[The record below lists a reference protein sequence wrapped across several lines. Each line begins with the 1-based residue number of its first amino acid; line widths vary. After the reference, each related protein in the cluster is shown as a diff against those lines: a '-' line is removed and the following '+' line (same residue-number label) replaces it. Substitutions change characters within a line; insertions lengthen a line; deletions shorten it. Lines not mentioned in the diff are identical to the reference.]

1 MFCVYFD
8 YVFSYLKK
16 THKNCFCKLLVRTA
30 ERTKFLDGLCVPFV
44 FWHVLKI
51 FCYVFGFLFVIISSS
66 RAWAHIFT
74 YNKAHIKV
82 HIILLG
88 RSWLCFNLMKC
99 TLSSHT
105 LYAIYRNFIFS
116 FGQFP
121 GKIIVL
127 LTNNLQK

>member
-1 MFCVYFD
+1 MYILIMFSHIWRKPIKNAFVN
-8 YVFSYLKK
+8 YLLEQRRGQSSW
-16 THKNCFCKLLVRTA
+16 TGFAFLL
-30 ERTKFLDGLCVPFV
+30 FFG
-44 FWHVLKI
+44 HVLKI